1 MITSILPA
9 DSYVVVNKSLLNEN
23 DRLTLTMLYQ
33 PIVGSM
39 AITLYYTLWA
49 DWDKSLILS
58 KEYTHHHLMNN
69 LGIKLDDIVVARR
82 KLEAIGLMKTYYK
95 MGSINNYVYELPAGL
110 IDNND
115 DIISTVKRELKEE
128 LNIEVDIEKYLFNIE
143 NEKNI
148 EYFYLCKYLSGN
160 FTLNGEELERMNE
173 DNYYEPT
180 FIPISDIE
188 KYDILDSIKKYFT
201 KK

>member
-49 DWDKSLILS
+49 DLDKSLILS

-95 MGSINNYVYELPAGL
+95 MGSINNYVYELYSP
-110 IDNND
+110 
-115 DIISTVKRELKEE
+115 
-128 LNIEVDIEKYLFNIE
+128 
-143 NEKNI
+143 
-148 EYFYLCKYLSGN
+148 LS
-160 FTLNGEELERMNE
+160 
-173 DNYYEPT
+173 P
-180 FIPISDIE
+180 S
-188 KYDILDSIKKYFT
+188 
-201 KK
+201 

>member
-49 DWDKSLILS
+49 DLDKSLILS

-69 LGIKLDDIVVARR
+69 RYQIR
-82 KLEAIGLMKTYYK
+82 
-95 MGSINNYVYELPAGL
+95 
-110 IDNND
+110 
-115 DIISTVKRELKEE
+115 
-128 LNIEVDIEKYLFNIE
+128 
-143 NEKNI
+143 
-148 EYFYLCKYLSGN
+148 
-160 FTLNGEELERMNE
+160 
-173 DNYYEPT
+173 
-180 FIPISDIE
+180 
-188 KYDILDSIKKYFT
+188 
-201 KK
+201 